1 MALLNHAK
9 KELNAKIVFYGPGLS
24 GKTTNLEWIHKK
36 MEPEKRGKLISLET
50 KTDRT
55 LFFDFLPVQIGEIS
69 GYRMRFNVYTVP
81 GQIFYNETR
90 KMVLKG
96 ADGIVFV
103 GDSQKEMASENV
115 ESLKNLGD
123 NLATI
128 DKDMSQVPLVLQ
140 YNKRDL
146 PNTLSVEELNS
157 LLNSGGWPFFE
168 AIAVQGEGVLTTL
181 ARITRMVAE
190 HLKKT
195 LFHEGSKE
203 DNRPATPP
211 APAMPARSP
220 EPARVQQVPV
230 RESAGDE
237 TPAFLHAVPGTA
249 NMTGSPQEPLMGAQD
264 AVCGS
269 APAPAASLSMAP
281 ALQDLMG
288 GPASEDLSAPGA
300 MSLNDSSGFS
310 LGTVSTEPD
319 NGSNRSGAVEIEFTS
334 HGKEDERLDASPGV
348 AGNLLEPL
356 MQENLPVNSENNVW
370 VDPSV
375 ISFSQPDQAVDT
387 APSDRFT
394 VQLEGPSGQ
403 EGDEVILP
411 VRIRHEP
418 GGREQVFQIRIRID
432 PLDPGQPG

>member
-1 MALLNHAK
+1 
-9 KELNAKIVFYGPGLS
+9 
-24 GKTTNLEWIHKK
+24 
-36 MEPEKRGKLISLET
+36 
-50 KTDRT
+50 
-55 LFFDFLPVQIGEIS
+55 
-69 GYRMRFNVYTVP
+69 
-81 GQIFYNETR
+81 
-90 KMVLKG
+90 
-96 ADGIVFV
+96 V

-230 RESAGDE
+230 QESADDE
-237 TPAFLHAVPGTA
+237 TPAFLHALPGTA
-249 NMTGSPQEPLMGAQD
+249 NMTGSPQEPLMGTQD

-356 MQENLPVNSENNVW
+356 MQENLPVNSENNAW

-375 ISFSQPDQAVDT
+375 VSFSQPDQAVDT

-411 VRIRHEP
+411 VRIRREP